1 MAALNDG
8 TIQTL
13 ISFSFLKNELLS
25 ATDLFSGNKEHLN
38 GFVRVVFVR
47 VVFRVLLLRS
57 IPCTDKAVGCILQAE
72 IATSKSEI
80 IVG

>member
-25 ATDLFSGNKEHLN
+25 EIDLFSGNKEHLN

-57 IPCTDKAVGCILQAE
+57 IPFTDKAVGCILQAE

>member
-13 ISFSFLKNELLS
+13 ISFSFLKNELSS

-38 GFVRVVFVR
+38 GFVRVVFV
-47 VVFRVLLLRS
+47 FRVLLLRS
-57 IPCTDKAVGCILQAE
+57 IPCTDKAVGVLCKL
-72 IATSKSEI
+72 KSQHQKVE
-80 IVG
+80 